1 MVKLEVV
8 EDEDLN
14 RPQVGPEDEEEWD
27 TDDGK
32 SPGLLLFISMHPI
45 ISPSPSLLCS
55 LSHLLESDT
64 SSVTSSLAEESLYD
78 RLAALQDII
87 PPRQRA
93 VLSNSY
99 NSATS
104 WVGKGLTFGGQAL
117 WVIST
122 SVLLVGLPWALA
134 YAEDQVLAE
143 QEAQVKMQQTANEVS
158 KIEFSKCIV
167 LTLYSF

>member
-1 MVKLEVV
+1 MVKLEEVP
-8 EDEDLN
+8 DEELN
-14 RPQVGPEDEEEWD
+14 KPQVGPEEEEEWD
-27 TDDGK
+27 TDD
-32 SPGLLLFISMHPI
+32 
-45 ISPSPSLLCS
+45 
-55 LSHLLESDT
+55 ESDT

-78 RLAALQDII
+78 RLAALQDIV

-93 VLSNSY
+93 VLSNTY

-143 QEAQVKMQQTANEVS
+143 QEAQVKMQQTANE
-158 KIEFSKCIV
+158 F
-167 LTLYSF
+167 LTPGATLQQPGAPAKAGL